1 MSRII
6 HPTRH
11 VGTFTDRL
19 GDVVFHDGV
28 ADVDLSDKPNL
39 SAAFI
44 QHGYEIEEVVELTAD
59 LDGTGRNL
67 PPYVEGDGE
76 KTSPGLD
83 YLDDWTNAK
92 LISYADE
99 QGIDLGSARTKAQIL
114 SAIGTHAPDAI
125 IEEA

>member
-39 SAAFI
+39 RDAYRL
-44 QHGYEIEEVVELTAD
+44 HGYKVQVPPIITPTQPEREFPGTDSTKAELLAYAAD
-59 LDGTGRNL
+59 HD
-67 PPYVEGDGE
+67 
-76 KTSPGLD
+76 
-83 YLDDWTNAK
+83 
-92 LISYADE
+92 
-99 QGIDLGSARTKAQIL
+99 IDLTGATNN
-114 SAIGTHAPDAI
+114 PDRLELI
-125 IEEA
+125 RSHPLPEA